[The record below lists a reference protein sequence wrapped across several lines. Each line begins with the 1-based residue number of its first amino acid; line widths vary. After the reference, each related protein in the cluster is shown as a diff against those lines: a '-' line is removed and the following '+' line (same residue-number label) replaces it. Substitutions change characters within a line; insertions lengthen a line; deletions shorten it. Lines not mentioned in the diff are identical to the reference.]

1 MPVIKRLKTN
11 GPKEPAR
18 RADTKSHVVPNKIL
32 IFLLTGA
39 RTDYFFTRGD
49 LNLTGSIT
57 RHLTCFPCSFR
68 L

>member
-1 MPVIKRLKTN
+1 MPVKKRLKTN

-49 LNLTGSIT
+49 
-57 RHLTCFPCSFR
+57 
-68 L
+68 